1 MSQVATGVAHLAD
14 GLSPKGNG
22 SEFPMKF
29 SVVTIS
35 FNQRQYLE
43 EALRSVLTQDYP
55 AIEYIVVDPGST
67 DGSRELIE
75 SFASQLERVVFEPDK
90 GAADGLNNGFQH
102 ASGDIF
108 GFLNSDDVLL
118 PGALRSVA
126 QAFAQDSDCNIVMG
140 NGFIIDAQGK
150 RIRRI
155 RAAGFTLDRYFY
167 GGATWLQQATFFR
180 RAAFEAVG
188 GFNVN
193 NRSCW
198 DGELLVDMVRKGAKV
213 KYLNQDLALFR
224 LHAKSITGSRR
235 HSEMMKA
242 DADRMFSLS
251 RGRRWTA
258 LDTVRAYLFRIER
271 ILTHPGAVESAI
283 RARMRRR

>member
-1 MSQVATGVAHLAD
+1 
-14 GLSPKGNG
+14 
-22 SEFPMKF
+22 MKF

-43 EALRSVLTQDYP
+43 EAITSVLDQDYP

-67 DGSRELIE
+67 DGSRELIADY
-75 SFASQLERVVFEPDK
+75 SSRLSGVVLEPDK
-90 GAADGLNNGFQH
+90 GAADGLNKGF
-102 ASGDIF
+102 ARATGDVF

-118 PGALRSVA
+118 PGAMRSVA
-126 QAFAQDSDCNIVMG
+126 KAFEQHPDCDIVMG
-140 NGFIIDAQGK
+140 SGFTIDAHGA

-155 RAAGFTLDRYFY
+155 RAGGFTLDRYFY

-180 RAAFEAVG
+180 RAAFAAVG

-198 DGELLVDMVRKGAKV
+198 DGELLVDMIRQGAKV
-213 KYLNQDLALFR
+213 RYLNQDLALFR
-224 LHAKSITGSRR
+224 IHAQSITGSRR
-235 HSEMMKA
+235 HREMMKA

-251 RGRRWTA
+251 SGRRWTV
-258 LDTVRAYLFRIER
+258 LDAMRVYLFRIER

-283 RARMRRR
+283 RARVRRS

>member
-1 MSQVATGVAHLAD
+1 
-14 GLSPKGNG
+14 
-22 SEFPMKF
+22 MKF
-29 SVVTIS
+29 SIVTIS

-43 EALRSVLTQDYP
+43 EALNSVLTQDYP

-67 DGSRELIE
+67 DGSRELIAG
-75 SFASQLERVVFEPDK
+75 FASRLAGMVFEPDQ
-90 GAADGLNNGFQH
+90 GAADGLNKGFQH

-118 PGALRSVA
+118 PGAMRSVS
-126 QAFAQDSDCNIVMG
+126 QVFEQNPDCDIVMG
-140 NGFIIDAQGK
+140 NGFIVDADGR

-155 RAAGFTLDRYFY
+155 RAAGFTVDRYFY
-167 GGATWLQQATFFR
+167 GAATWLQQATFFR
-180 RAAFEAVG
+180 RSAFVAVG

-198 DGELLVDMVRKGAKV
+198 DGELLVDMVRRGSRV

-224 LHAKSITGSRR
+224 VHAQSITGSRR
-235 HSEMMKA
+235 HGEMMKV

-251 RGRRWTA
+251 RGRAWTA
-258 LDTVRAYLFRIER
+258 MDTLRAYLFRIER

-283 RARMRRR
+283 RARVRRS

>member
-1 MSQVATGVAHLAD
+1 
-14 GLSPKGNG
+14 
-22 SEFPMKF
+22 MKF

-35 FNQRQYLE
+35 FNQKQYLE
-43 EALRSVLTQDYP
+43 EALRSVLAQDFP
-55 AIEYIVVDPGST
+55 AIEYIVVDPGSS

-75 SFASQLERVVFEPDK
+75 GFRSQLARVVFEPDQ
-90 GAADGLNNGFQH
+90 GAADGLNKGFEH

-108 GFLNSDDVLL
+108 AFLNSDDVLL
-118 PGALRSVA
+118 PGALRIVA
-126 QAFAQDSDCNIVMG
+126 QAFAQNPDCDIVMG
-140 NGFIIDAQGK
+140 NGFTIDAQGK

-180 RAAFEAVG
+180 RSAFEAVG

-198 DGELLVDMVRKGAKV
+198 DGELLVDMVRRGARV
-213 KYLNQDLALFR
+213 KYVNQDLALFR
-224 LHAKSITGSRR
+224 IHAQSITGSRR

-258 LDTVRAYLFRIER
+258 MDTVRTYLLRIER

-283 RARMRRR
+283 RARVRRS

>member
-1 MSQVATGVAHLAD
+1 
-14 GLSPKGNG
+14 
-22 SEFPMKF
+22 MKF

-43 EALRSVLTQDYP
+43 EALRSVLTQDYA

-75 SFASQLERVVFEPDK
+75 GFRSQLARVVFEPDQ
-90 GAADGLNNGFQH
+90 GAADGLNKGFQH
-102 ASGDIF
+102 ATGDIF

-118 PGALRSVA
+118 PGAMRSVA
-126 QAFAQDSDCNIVMG
+126 QAFAQNSDCDIVMG
-140 NGFIIDAQGK
+140 NGFTIDAQGR

-180 RAAFEAVG
+180 SAAFAAVG

-198 DGELLVDMVRKGAKV
+198 DGELLVDMMRKGAKV

-224 LHAKSITGSRR
+224 IHAKSITGSQR

-251 RGRRWTA
+251 RGRTWTG
-258 LDTVRAYLFRIER
+258 LDTVRVYLFRLQR

-283 RARMRRR
+283 RARMRRS

>member
-1 MSQVATGVAHLAD
+1 VTA
-14 GLSPKGNG
+14 SPGANG
-22 SEFPMKF
+22 SELPMKF

-43 EALRSVLTQDYP
+43 EALCSVLKQNYP
-55 AIEYIVVDPGST
+55 EIEYIVVDPGST

-75 SFASQLERVVFEPDK
+75 SFANRLARVVFEPDQ
-90 GAADGLNNGFQH
+90 GAADGLNKGFQH
-102 ASGDIF
+102 ASGDIL

-118 PGALRSVA
+118 PGAMRSVG
-126 QAFAQDSDCNIVMG
+126 QAFAQNPDYDIVMG
-140 NGFIIDAQGK
+140 NGFIIDGQGK

-180 RAAFEAVG
+180 RVAFEAVG

-198 DGELLVDMVRKGAKV
+198 DGELLVDMVRKGARV
-213 KYLNQDLALFR
+213 KYLDQDLALFR

-283 RARMRRR
+283 RGRMRRSY

>member
-1 MSQVATGVAHLAD
+1 
-14 GLSPKGNG
+14 
-22 SEFPMKF
+22 MKF
-29 SVVTIS
+29 SIVTIS

-55 AIEYIVVDPGST
+55 ALEYIVVDPGST
-67 DGSRELIE
+67 DGSREVIE
-75 SFASQLERVVFEPDK
+75 GCRNQLAEVVFEPDQ
-90 GAADGLNNGFQH
+90 GAADGLNKGFRH
-102 ASGDIF
+102 ASGEIF

-118 PGALRSVA
+118 PGAMRSVGHT
-126 QAFAQDSDCNIVMG
+126 FAQHPECDIVMG
-140 NGFIIDAQGK
+140 NGFVINADGK
-150 RIRRI
+150 RLRRI

-167 GGATWLQQATFFR
+167 GGATWLQQSTFFR
-180 RAAFEAVG
+180 RAAFESVG

-198 DGELLVDMVRKGAKV
+198 DGELVVDMVRKGAQV

-224 LHAKSITGSRR
+224 IHAKSITGSRR

-242 DADRMFSLS
+242 DSDRMFSLAC
-251 RGRRWTA
+251 GRRWTA
-258 LDTVRAYLFRIER
+258 VDTVRAYLFRIER

-283 RARMRRR
+283 RARVRRS

>member
-1 MSQVATGVAHLAD
+1 
-14 GLSPKGNG
+14 
-22 SEFPMKF
+22 MKF
-29 SVVTIS
+29 SVVTVS

-43 EALRSVLTQDYP
+43 EALTSVLAQDYP

-75 SFASQLERVVFEPDK
+75 SFRDRLASMVFEADQ
-90 GAADGLNNGFQH
+90 GAADGLNKGFQR

-118 PGALRSVA
+118 PGAMKTVSR
-126 QAFAQDSDCNIVMG
+126 AFEQNPDCDIVMG
-140 NGFIIDAQGK
+140 NGFIVDAMGK

-180 RAAFEAVG
+180 RTAFEQVG

-198 DGELLVDMVRKGAKV
+198 DGELVVDNGRGHVTRLPGSDGTYFDPSRRRRGRNPGACAQKLVKGPV
-213 KYLNQDLALFR
+213 KINRETTKY
-224 LHAKSITGSRR
+224 TGSLG
-235 HSEMMKA
+235 EK
-242 DADRMFSLS
+242 D
-251 RGRRWTA
+251 W
-258 LDTVRAYLFRIER
+258 
-271 ILTHPGAVESAI
+271 
-283 RARMRRR
+283 

>member
-1 MSQVATGVAHLAD
+1 
-14 GLSPKGNG
+14 
-22 SEFPMKF
+22 MKF

-43 EALRSVLTQDYP
+43 EALQSVLTQDYP
-55 AIEYIVVDPGST
+55 ALEYIVVDPGST

-75 SFASQLERVVFEPDK
+75 SLHSRLAAIIFEPDQ
-90 GAADGLNNGFQH
+90 GAADGLNKGFQQ

-118 PGALRSVA
+118 PGALKSVA
-126 QAFAQDSDCNIVMG
+126 QVLEQHPDCDIVMG
-140 NGFIIDAQGK
+140 NGFTIDAHGK

-188 GFNVN
+188 GFNIK

-198 DGELLVDMVRKGAKV
+198 DGELLVDMIRQGAKV
-213 KYLNQDLALFR
+213 RYLNRDLALFR
-224 LHAKSITGSRR
+224 IHAQSITGSKR

-242 DADRMFSLS
+242 DVDRMFSLS
-251 RGRRWTA
+251 RGRQWTTM
-258 LDTVRAYLFRIER
+258 DTVRAYLFRVER

-283 RARMRRR
+283 RARMRRT

>member
-1 MSQVATGVAHLAD
+1 
-14 GLSPKGNG
+14 
-22 SEFPMKF
+22 MKF
-29 SVVTIS
+29 SVVTVS

-43 EALRSVLTQDYP
+43 EALTSVLAQDYP
-55 AIEYIVVDPGST
+55 TIEYIVVDPGST

-75 SFASQLERVVFEPDK
+75 IYRDRLASIVFEADQ
-90 GAADGLNNGFQH
+90 GAADGLNKGFQR

-118 PGALRSVA
+118 PGAMKSVSR
-126 QAFAQDSDCNIVMG
+126 AFEQNPDCDIVMG
-140 NGFIIDAQGK
+140 NGFIVDAMGK

-180 RAAFEAVG
+180 RRAFEQVG

-198 DGELLVDMVRKGAKV
+198 DGELVVDMVRLGAKV
-213 KYLNQDLALFR
+213 KYVNQDLALFR
-224 LHAKSITGSRR
+224 IHSQSITGSRR

-251 RGRRWTA
+251 RGRPWTA
-258 LDTVRAYLFRIER
+258 LDTLRAYMVRVER

-283 RARMRRR
+283 RARVRRSS

>member
-1 MSQVATGVAHLAD
+1 
-14 GLSPKGNG
+14 
-22 SEFPMKF
+22 MKF

-35 FNQRQYLE
+35 FNQRQYLM
-43 EALRSVLTQDYP
+43 EALTSVLAQDYP
-55 AIEYIVVDPGST
+55 AFEYILVDPGST
-67 DGSRELIE
+67 DGSRQLIE
-75 SFASQLERVVFEPDK
+75 SFRSRLDGVIFEPDQ
-90 GAADGLNNGFQH
+90 GAAEGLNKGFQQ

-118 PGALRSVA
+118 PGAMQAVA
-126 QAFAQDSDCNIVMG
+126 QVFENNPDCDIVMG
-140 NGFIIDAQGK
+140 NGFVIDGHGR

-198 DGELLVDMVRKGAKV
+198 DGELLVDMVRRGAQV
-213 KYLNQDLALFR
+213 KYLNRDLALFR
-224 LHAKSITGSRR
+224 IHAKSITGSRR

-242 DADRMFSLS
+242 DAERMFSLS
-251 RGRRWTA
+251 RGRHWTA
-258 LDTVRAYLFRIER
+258 LDTLRGYLFRIER

-283 RARMRRR
+283 RARMSRI

>member
-1 MSQVATGVAHLAD
+1 
-14 GLSPKGNG
+14 
-22 SEFPMKF
+22 MKF

-35 FNQRQYLE
+35 FNQRQYLG
-43 EALRSVLTQDYP
+43 EALTSVLMQDYP
-55 AIEYIVVDPGST
+55 AFEYIVVDPGST

-75 SFASQLERVVFEPDK
+75 GFTDKLTKVIFEPDQ
-90 GAADGLNNGFQH
+90 GAADGLNKGFEH

-118 PGALRSVA
+118 PGAMRSVA
-126 QAFAQDSDCNIVMG
+126 RAFAENPDYDIVMG
-140 NGFIIDAQGK
+140 NGFTIDAQGK

-155 RAAGFTLDRYFY
+155 RAAGFTLHRYFY

-180 RAAFEAVG
+180 RRAFEAAG
-188 GFNVN
+188 GFNLN

-198 DGELLVDMVRKGAKV
+198 DGELVVDMVRRGARV

-224 LHAKSITGSRR
+224 IHAKSITGSRR

-242 DADRMFSLS
+242 DADRMFALS
-251 RGRRWTA
+251 CGRRWTA
-258 LDTVRAYLFRIER
+258 MDTLRGYLFRIER
-271 ILTHPGAVESAI
+271 VLTQAGAAESAI
-283 RARMRRR
+283 RARVRRSQE